1 MRFEV
6 RALSAANQ
14 LQTVLLDAEDEQS
27 ARRAAEAQKLRP
39 VTVRRVQAK
48 GGARGR
54 SKAFSL
60 VLFSQELLALLE
72 AGLTLVEGIEA
83 LVEKESSPV
92 ARSIMESLLGRMREG
107 LRFSDAIA
115 LQPEYFP
122 PLYIGIV
129 KAAERTSDLPRAL
142 TRFIDYQIRLDA
154 VRSKI
159 VGAMIYPSILFSVGG
174 LVGLFLMGFV
184 VPKFAEVYKDSGR
197 DLPWASQLL
206 LSWGNFLSEHLAIVL
221 GMVALLIAGMV
232 VGMQKMNREGR
243 WGQLFSKLPGIAE
256 RVRIIELSRLYLT
269 MGMLL
274 EGGIPIVPT
283 LEMVSGTVSANTRK
297 SLALARADISHG
309 DPVSKS
315 FEANGLVTPIALRM
329 LRVGERSGQLG
340 TMLMRS
346 ALFYEGE
353 STRWID
359 RFSKTFEP
367 ALMALIGLVVG
378 LIVVLLYMPI
388 FDLAGSLQ

>member
-6 RALSAANQ
+6 RALSPANQ
-14 LQTVLLDAEDEQS
+14 LQTVVVDAEDELA
-27 ARRAAEAQKLRP
+27 ARRLIEARKLRP
-39 VTVRRVQAK
+39 VTLRPMKTGSSTRGGK
-48 GGARGR
+48 G
-54 SKAFSL
+54 FSL

-72 AGLTLVEGIEA
+72 AGLSLVEGIEA
-83 LVEKESSPV
+83 LVEKETSPL
-92 ARSIMESLLGRMREG
+92 ARGIMEALLTRMREG
-107 LRFSDAIA
+107 LRFSEAIS
-115 LQPEYFP
+115 QQSEFFP

-142 TRFIDYQIRLDA
+142 SRFIEYQIRLDA

-159 VGAMIYPSILFSVGG
+159 VGAMIYPCILFGVGG

-197 DLPWASQLL
+197 NLPWASQLL
-206 LSWGNFLSEHLAIVL
+206 LKWGNFLGQHAELVLLAVAALVVLIVW
-221 GMVALLIAGMV
+221 GVR
-232 VGMQKMNREGR
+232 KMNAEGR
-243 WGQLFSKLPGIAE
+243 WGQLAAKLPGLAD
-256 RVRIIELSRLYLT
+256 RVRIFEISRLYLT
-269 MGMLL
+269 LGMLL
-274 EGGIPIVPT
+274 EGGIPIVAA
-283 LEMVSGTVSANTRK
+283 LEMVSGTVSADTRK
-297 SLALARADISHG
+297 NLAAARLDISNGDTVSRAFDIHG
-309 DPVSKS
+309 L
-315 FEANGLVTPIALRM
+315 ATPIALRM

-340 TMLMRS
+340 TMLTRS

-353 STRWID
+353 SARWID

-367 ALMALIGLVVG
+367 ALMAVIGIVVG